1 MITKVKSCFYSRLF
15 MIPNSDS
22 RIMTSELN
30 IKNLIKQENVHSD
43 NEFLISTFLIKER
56 YVSSPRK

>member
-30 IKNLIKQENVHSD
+30 IKNLIKQENVHQIMS
-43 NEFLISTFLIKER
+43 F
-56 YVSSPRK
+56 